1 MHHENLSLELK
12 LRCESYK
19 RRLHIDFIFTSVF
32 LVLLPTKSIMTY
44 IYITSTLSKLVATHV
59 SQVAVIALKPCHM
72 KTLNYRCVI
81 KKIDHLTP
89 K

>member
-1 MHHENLSLELK
+1 MHHDSLSLELE

-19 RRLHIDFIFTSVF
+19 RRLKVDFLFTSVF
-32 LVLLPTKSIMTY
+32 LVMIPTKSITTH
-44 IYITSTLSKLVATHV
+44 IYITSKLSKLVATHV
-59 SQVAVIALKPCHM
+59 SWVAVIASMPGHM
-72 KTLNYRCVI
+72 ITLNYRRLI